1 MTLLLDTNVVIWMT
15 GRQSRLRPNVIASLA
30 DSRNELVVSTAS
42 LVEIAAKV
50 ARGRLAFSNA
60 LLNDLSDRV
69 RFLPMSKDH
78 AWRVSTLPML
88 HQDPFDRVI
97 VAQAMIEGLTL
108 VTGDHLLADYG
119 VPVILT

>member
-1 MTLLLDTNVVIWMT
+1 MTLLLDTNVIIWMT
-15 GRQSRLRPNVIASLA
+15 GRRSRLRPGVVSALA
-30 DSRNELVVSTAS
+30 DTRNELVVSTAS

-50 ARGRLAFSNA
+50 ARGRLSFNDEILA
-60 LLNDLSDRV
+60 DLSSRV
-69 RFLPMSKDH
+69 RFLPVSRNH

-108 VTGDHLLADYG
+108 VTGDHLLADYS
-119 VPVILT
+119 VPVLLT